1 MKIGK
6 KLKEDHTSNEF
17 TIKGTSEEE
26 TQFYGIFVFMN
37 LFFAYNF

>member
-17 TIKGTSEEE
+17 TIKSTSEEE
-26 TQFYGIFVFMN
+26 TQFYGIFEEIF
-37 LFFAYNF
+37 LAIPA